1 MAEVCVKGGFVLPSS
16 RNLSR
21 KGGVFCSLS
30 PPSTIEIKD
39 RSHKSDFSEGRLV
52 FPVRRI
58 RPLKPFVVSS
68 PVPKGFTIGPKTMK
82 WWEQGLQPNMREI
95 ESTQDLVD
103 SLRNAGDKLVVADF
117 FSPSCPG
124 CKTLHPKI
132 CKFAEANPDVL
143 FLQVNYEKHKSM
155 CYSLHVHVLP
165 FFWFFRGAQGRLC
178 GFSCTTQTIKKFKDA
193 LAKHTPERCSL
204 GPTKGLDES
213 VLLALAANKE
223 LNFSYTKK
231 EEVEK
236 EGSPAIPPLAPL
248 SPALASGSM
257 GKGKELVSTER

>member
-1 MAEVCVKGGFVLPSS
+1 MAEVCLKGGFVSPGARFQSK
-16 RNLSR
+16 
-21 KGGVFCSLS
+21 KGSVYCSLFS
-30 PPSTIEIKD
+30 PSTVEIKNA
-39 RSHKSDFSEGRLV
+39 SHKSGFSEGRLV
-52 FPVRRI
+52 FPVRRD
-58 RPLKPFVVSS
+58 RPLKPFVVAS
-68 PVPKGFTIGPKTMK
+68 PVPKGFTIGPKSMR
-82 WWEQGLQPNMREI
+82 WWEHGLKPNMREI

-103 SLRNAGDKLVVADF
+103 SLRNTGDKLVVVDF

-132 CKFAEANPDVL
+132 CQFAEGNPDVL

-178 GFSCTTQTIKKFKDA
+178 GFSCTTQTIKKFRDA

-213 VLLALAANKE
+213 ALMALAANKE

-231 EEVEK
+231 EEVET
-236 EGSPAIPPLAPL
+236 EVPTGIPSFAPL
-248 SPALASGSM
+248 SPVSPVTTM
-257 GKGKELVSTER
+257 EKEEKELVST